1 MRLTST
7 VPAYVA
13 LAEIADDAAREIAW
27 TEEYEAAYPG
37 IFDTYHRA
45 WGRHQRC
52 AAASHD
58 VPVLAPGMP
67 SIEDRAR
74 RLVQESETFFTAE
87 GLIDDDLDVV
97 LMVGA
102 HTSNGWV
109 TDLDR
114 RATLF
119 LALEFLGEPPHD
131 AVLLT
136 HEALHVAHS
145 PHGAQ
150 DWPDDCGSDLFQEGL
165 AVAVPREM
173 HPGQSDSAY
182 LWNDEDH
189 RDWVHEC
196 AAAEQAIA
204 TRALAELGTP
214 DDELRVRALFT
225 SQDDEKELPPRA
237 GYWLGDRI
245 ARRLRERH
253 PLRDLLAGD
262 HATVRSALAA
272 ELTPLTRGGV
282 GSG

>member
-13 LAEIADDAAREIAW
+13 LAEIVDDAARETAW
-27 TEEYEAAYPG
+27 TEEYEAAYPE

-52 AAASHD
+52 VAASHD

-74 RLVQESETFFTAE
+74 RLVQESEGFFAAE
-87 GLIDDDLDVV
+87 GLIEDDLDVV
-97 LMVGA
+97 LMVGG

-109 TDLDR
+109 TDLDGR
-114 RATLF
+114 DTLF

-136 HEALHVAHS
+136 HEAFHVAHS
-145 PHGAQ
+145 RHGAQ
-150 DWPDDCGSDLFQEGL
+150 DWPDDCASDLFQEGL
-165 AVAVPREM
+165 AVAVTREV
-173 HPGQSDSAY
+173 HPGLSDSAY

-189 RDWVHEC
+189 RDWVPEC

-225 SQDDEKELPPRA
+225 IQDDEKELPPRA
-237 GYWLGDRI
+237 GYWLGDRVC
-245 ARRLRERH
+245 RRLREQH
-253 PLRDLLAGD
+253 SLGDLLAWD
-262 HATVRSALAA
+262 HAAVHAALTDQLSSVV
-272 ELTPLTRGGV
+272 EPG
-282 GSG
+282 